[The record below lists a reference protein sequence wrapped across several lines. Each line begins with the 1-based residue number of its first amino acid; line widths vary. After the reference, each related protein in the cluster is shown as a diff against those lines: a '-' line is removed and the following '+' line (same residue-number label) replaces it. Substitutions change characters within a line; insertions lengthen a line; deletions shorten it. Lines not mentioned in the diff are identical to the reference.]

1 MLFQCYCIFFN
12 DTAGIVQ
19 LMQPCPKIDGW
30 EFFFLIEDFYFA
42 VRPRLEVALVKVV
55 HTNET
60 VLASGCICGA
70 RRMHGNPGPA
80 P

>member
-1 MLFQCYCIFFN
+1 MPQDRRL
-12 DTAGIVQ
+12 GI
-19 LMQPCPKIDGW
+19 
-30 EFFFLIEDFYFA
+30 FFLIEDFYFA